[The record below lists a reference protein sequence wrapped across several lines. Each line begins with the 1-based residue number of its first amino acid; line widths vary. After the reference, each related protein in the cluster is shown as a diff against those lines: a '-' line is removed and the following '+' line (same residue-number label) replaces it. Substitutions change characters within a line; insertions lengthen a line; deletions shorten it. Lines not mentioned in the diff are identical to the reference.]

1 MKSRYPSIAATV
13 AVVVALSSGAYA
25 VTLGRGVVKARNIKK
40 GAVTAAK
47 LRKDSVTSGKVQNR
61 SLRAVDFKAGQL
73 PRGEQ
78 GLQGVPGVDGTDGVD
93 GVDGVDGIDGVDG
106 VDGTDG
112 KPGLSELE
120 YVRTAFS
127 NLAAGQT
134 GVFTAVCPSGKV
146 PVSGGFDANLG
157 VFMRNSR
164 PVSSGGSTTVDLDAW
179 SVMIQNASMNGTSA
193 SGYVYALCAVVEGG
207 FPNPGWSS

>member
-1 MKSRYPSIAATV
+1 MKSRYSNIAATV

-25 VTLGRGVVKARNIKK
+25 VTLGRGAVKTRNIKK
-40 GAVTAAK
+40 GAVTAPK
-47 LRKDSVTSGKVQNR
+47 LRKDSVTTAKVKNG
-61 SLRAVDFKAGQL
+61 SLRAADFKAGRL

-78 GLQGVPGVDGTDGVD
+78 GLQGVPGDDGTN
-93 GVDGVDGIDGVDG
+93 GIDGEDG
-106 VDGTDG
+106 QPGPQG
-112 KPGLSELE
+112 EPGLSDLE

-134 GVFTAVCPSGKV
+134 GVYTAVCPSGKV
-146 PVSGGFDANLG
+146 PVSGGFVSDLG
-157 VFMRNSR
+157 VFMRRSGAVNSAGSSVAEMDGWQ
-164 PVSSGGSTTVDLDAW
+164 VSLL
-179 SVMIQNASMNGTSA
+179 NAAGNGASA